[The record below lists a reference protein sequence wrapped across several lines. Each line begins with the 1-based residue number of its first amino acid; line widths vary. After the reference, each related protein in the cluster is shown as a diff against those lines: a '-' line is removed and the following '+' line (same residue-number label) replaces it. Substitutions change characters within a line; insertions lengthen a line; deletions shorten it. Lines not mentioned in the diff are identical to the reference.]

1 MPRSVPSV
9 IAVSARLCGDLRA
22 RCRRDRRG
30 PRRGGAEHPARPDV
44 ERAAGGPW
52 IAEPP
57 QLQRGVRLPA
67 ERVGEAAF
75 WPPLERLDVA
85 AMVPPEMAK
94 REDAIAA
101 EARRGDADRVAS

>member
-1 MPRSVPSV
+1 
-9 IAVSARLCGDLRA
+9 
-22 RCRRDRRG
+22 
-30 PRRGGAEHPARPDV
+30 V
-44 ERAAGGPW
+44 ERERGAW

-75 WPPLERLDVA
+75 WPPPERLDVA

-94 REDAIAA
+94 REAAIASEA
-101 EARRGDADRVAS
+101 LEATQIASRLEEANRLSRGARRKILAGSWG